1 MNDDSNIFN
10 PESSRSP
17 TKTHRLFTIALADFK
32 GFRKFVKQYNL
43 LATFILPFPIGADNY
58 DLALLYF
65 RWTYFPTGSP
75 SINETSEYF
84 EARKDPNT
92 QAEKAS
98 VNLSQGTM
106 ATSQSRSIIGFSP

>member
-84 EARKDPNT
+84 EAG
-92 QAEKAS
+92 KAS

-106 ATSQSRSIIGFSP
+106 ATSQSCSIISFLP